1 MKTIISTFSLILII
15 SCSCK
20 KSISLKD
27 KVANLISDCPK
38 DGTCVLEV
46 FDNKTITVKQDEFGS
61 IYYSIDDSL
70 NSKVYKYV
78 YSRTVKGDLQDAGY
92 REEIVFEL
100 NNNITKQSLLNNEI
114 QSTKM
119 LFGRFCFCRG
129 QTGNYKVTDGNLD
142 INESKITLNFNIS
155 QVPQIIKN
163 ITIDLK

>member
-1 MKTIISTFSLILII
+1 MKTIISTFSLILMV
-15 SCSCK
+15 SCGCN
-20 KSISLKD
+20 KSISHID

-46 FDNKTITVKQDEFGS
+46 FKNKSITVKQDEFGS
-61 IYYSIDDSL
+61 IYYSIDDNL

-78 YSRTVKGDLQDAGY
+78 YSRTIKGDLQDAGY

-100 NNNITKQSLLNNEI
+100 NNDITKQSFLNNEI

-142 INESKITLNFNIS
+142 INENKLTLNFNIS
-155 QVPQIIKN
+155 EVPQIIKN

>member
-114 QSTKM
+114 QSTKI